1 MLNWIFSIITQS
13 SMSRDPSEILLIFW
27 FAAQETFMI
36 IIINIKTVVLLNI
49 FCQNQKNSI

>member
-1 MLNWIFSIITQS
+1 
-13 SMSRDPSEILLIFW
+13 MSRDPSEILLIFW